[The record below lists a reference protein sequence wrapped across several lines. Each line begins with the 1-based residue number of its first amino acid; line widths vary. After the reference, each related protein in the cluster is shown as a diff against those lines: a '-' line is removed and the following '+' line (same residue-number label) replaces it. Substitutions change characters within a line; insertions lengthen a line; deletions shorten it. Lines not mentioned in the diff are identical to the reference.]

1 MGKPTQT
8 SVYQLN
14 GLISAIKTADAFRN
28 RRNAVCELGPA
39 LRLLPLPSATL
50 IAEIF
55 LSGGQNFV
63 DAFAPQLTA

>member
-1 MGKPTQT
+1 
-8 SVYQLN
+8 
-14 GLISAIKTADAFRN
+14 
-28 RRNAVCELGPA
+28 
-39 LRLLPLPSATL
+39 LPSATL